1 MNKIIGETLNGRS
14 SRFWALAAGGL
25 VLALGGVLVCGL
37 LVGAG
42 VYTVTHLTTRGATIS
57 QVSEGRAIDAAITA
71 AEAADTAEAEVEDPK
86 SGADRADRAE
96 AGEVEVV
103 QEEPI
108 SPPRLGNP
116 AANFTLS
123 DLAGNTVSLADFK
136 GQPVILNFWATWCGP
151 CEAEMPEIN
160 KAYLKH
166 KEEGLVVLAI
176 NLAEHPDTVKSFVD
190 YYDLAFTILLDRDK
204 AVGKLYGARALPTT
218 YFIDRSGT
226 IVHTYYGQMDEEAL
240 AIGLRKILP

>member
-1 MNKIIGETLNGRS
+1 MNKTIGETLDGRS
-14 SRFWALAAGGL
+14 SRFWLLVAVGLTLAF
-25 VLALGGVLVCGL
+25 GGVLVCGL

-42 VYTVTHLTTRGATIS
+42 VYTVTRLTVPETTS
-57 QVSEGRAIDAAITA
+57 N
-71 AEAADTAEAEVEDPK
+71 ADTAAAETADTAKAETEEV
-86 SGADRADRAE
+86 GAIQ
-96 AGEVEVV
+96 
-103 QEEPI
+103 QEPM

-123 DLAGNTVSLADFK
+123 DLAGNTVSLADLK

-176 NLAEHPDTVKSFVD
+176 NLAEHPDTVKSFVN

-218 YFIDRSGT
+218 YFVDRSGT

-240 AIGLRKILP
+240 AIGLQKILP

>member
-1 MNKIIGETLNGRS
+1 MNKIIGETLDGRS
-14 SRFWALAAGGL
+14 SRFWVLVAVGLAFAF
-25 VLALGGVLVCGL
+25 GGVLICGL

-42 VYTVTHLTTRGATIS
+42 VYTVTRLTGPKEIV
-57 QVSEGRAIDAAITA
+57 QVSEERTTDTDTA
-71 AEAADTAEAEVEDPK
+71 AVAEADTAKAEAE
-86 SGADRADRAE
+86 
-96 AGEVEVV
+96 EVEVV
-103 QEEPI
+103 QQDPI
-108 SPPRLGNP
+108 LPPRLGNP
-116 AANFTLS
+116 AANFTLP

-176 NLAEHPDTVKSFVD
+176 DLAEHPDTVKSFVD
-190 YYDLAFTILLDRDK
+190 YYELAFTILLDRNK
-204 AVGKLYGARALPTT
+204 EVGKLYGARALPTT

-226 IVHTYYGQMDEEAL
+226 IVHTHYGQMDEEAL

>member
-1 MNKIIGETLNGRS
+1 MNKIIGETLDGRS
-14 SRFWALAAGGL
+14 SRFWVLAAGGL
-25 VLALGGVLVCGL
+25 VLALGGVLACGL

-42 VYTVTHLTTRGATIS
+42 AYAVTHLTTLGATIS
-57 QVSEGRAIDAAITA
+57 QVSEESSIDADIAA
-71 AEAADTAEAEVEDPK
+71 AEAADTTEVADPR
-86 SGADRADRAE
+86 SAADRAE
-96 AGEVEVV
+96 AEEVEVV
-103 QEEPI
+103 QQKPI

-116 AANFTLS
+116 ATNFTLS

-151 CEAEMPEIN
+151 CEAEMPEID

-226 IVHTYYGQMDEEAL
+226 IVHTYYGQMDKEAL
-240 AIGLRKILP
+240 AIGLQKILP

>member
-1 MNKIIGETLNGRS
+1 MNKIIGEILDGRS
-14 SRFWALAAGGL
+14 SRFWALAAGGFA
-25 VLALGGVLVCGL
+25 LALGGVLVCGL

-42 VYTVTHLTTRGATIS
+42 VYAVTRLTIPEMTTN
-57 QVSEGRAIDAAITA
+57 
-71 AEAADTAEAEVEDPK
+71 ADTAAAETAGTAKVAEPRNAADRAEVEDALR
-86 SGADRADRAE
+86 GAE
-96 AGEVEVV
+96 EVEAIQ
-103 QEEPI
+103 QEPEL
-108 SPPRLGNP
+108 PPRLGNP
-116 AANFTLS
+116 ATNFTLS

-136 GQPVILNFWATWCGP
+136 GQPVIINFWATWCGP

-166 KEEGLVVLAI
+166 KQEGLVVLAVD
-176 NLAEHPDTVKSFVD
+176 LAEHPDTVKSFVD

>member
-1 MNKIIGETLNGRS
+1 MNKIIGETLDGRS
-14 SRFWALAAGGL
+14 SRFWALAAGGF

-42 VYTVTHLTTRGATIS
+42 VYAVTRLTVPETTTNT
-57 QVSEGRAIDAAITA
+57 DTA
-71 AEAADTAEAEVEDPK
+71 AAETADTAKAEAEEV
-86 SGADRADRAE
+86 GAIQ
-96 AGEVEVV
+96 
-103 QEEPI
+103 QEPGL
-108 SPPRLGNP
+108 PPRLGNP

-151 CEAEMPEIN
+151 CEAEMPEID

-176 NLAEHPDTVKSFVD
+176 NLAEHPDTVKSFVN
-190 YYDLAFTILLDRDK
+190 YYELAFTILLDRDK
-204 AVGKLYGARALPTT
+204 VVGKLYGARALPTT

-240 AIGLRKILP
+240 AIGLQKILP